1 MTSKDR
7 QRELERAR
15 YERVQARLAQQ
26 QAAAK
31 KRNKIT
37 AVVAAVAVVGIGVG
51 VAVAT
56 SGGNK
61 TDNTASSSPT
71 SASSS
76 PTGTSSPTSPAPT
89 SSSPEQ
95 IGYQQGGTASKDVGV
110 PTYNAADAAKPYTAT
125 IHFGTGD
132 LTFDALTTKA
142 PYTTYSF
149 KYLAGKNYFNNTT
162 CHRLVTANGLYVLQ
176 CGDPTGTGSGGPGYQ
191 FQDENLTGATYPA
204 GTIAMANAGAGT
216 NGSQFFIVYKDS
228 QLPPNYTP
236 WGKVTAGLDVI
247 TKIAA
252 VGENDGSNGPGDGS
266 PKQPVTIKSVTIQ

>member
-31 KRNKIT
+31 KRNMIT

-56 SGGNK
+56 SGGK
-61 TDNTASSSPT
+61 SGTASAASSAPT
-71 SASSS
+71 SASSPS
-76 PTGTSSPTSPAPT
+76 DTSSPSSPAPT

-95 IGYQQGGTASKDVGV
+95 IGYQKTGSASKDVGV

-125 IHFGTGD
+125 IHFSSGD
-132 LTFDALTTKA
+132 LSFDALTTKA

-149 KYLAGKNYFNNTT
+149 KYLAGKGYFDNTK
-162 CHRLVTANGLYVLQ
+162 CHRLVTSGIYVLQ
-176 CGDPTGTGSGGPGYQ
+176 CGDPSGTGSGGPGYQ
-191 FQDENLTGATYPA
+191 FQDENLTGASYPA
-204 GTIAMANAGAGT
+204 GTIAMANAGPGT
-216 NGSQFFIVYKDS
+216 NGSQFFICYKDS
-228 QLPPNYTP
+228 PLPANYTP
-236 WGKVTAGLDVI
+236 WGKITSGLDVV

-252 VGENDGSNGPGDGS
+252 GGEDDANGAGDGH
-266 PKQPVTIKSVTIQ
+266 PKLDATIKSVTIK

>member
-31 KRNKIT
+31 KRTKIT
-37 AVVAAVAVVGIGVG
+37 AIAAAVAVVGIGVT
-51 VAVAT
+51 VAVLT
-56 SGGNK
+56 SGGKSDK
-61 TDNTASSSPT
+61 TSPAASAPSTSAPTTAATGTATPDATPST
-71 SASSS
+71 SAS
-76 PTGTSSPTSPAPT
+76 
-89 SSSPEQ
+89 PEK
-95 IGYQQGGTASKDVGV
+95 IGYQKAETPSKDVGM
-110 PTYNAADAAKPYTAT
+110 PTYDAAAAAKPYTAT
-125 IHFGTGD
+125 IHFGSGD

-149 KYLAGKNYFNNTT
+149 EYLVKKGYYDNTK
-162 CHRLVTANGLYVLQ
+162 CHRLTTQGIYVLQ

-204 GTIAMANAGAGT
+204 GTIAMANAGPGT
-216 NGSQFFIVYKDS
+216 NGSQFFIVYKDT

-236 WGKVTAGLDVI
+236 WGKVTSGMDVV
-247 TKIAA
+247 TKIA
-252 VGENDGSNGPGDGS
+252 DGGVDTGGGDGK
-266 PKQPVTIKSVTIQ
+266 PKLPADIKSVTIK

>member
-26 QAAAK
+26 QAAAR

-56 SGGNK
+56 SGGNDK
-61 TDNTASSSPT
+61 TTSAASSSPT
-71 SASSS
+71 TSSS
-76 PTGTSSPTSPAPT
+76 PSDTSSPSSPAPT
-89 SSSPEQ
+89 SSSPEK
-95 IGYQQGGTASKDVGV
+95 IGYQKTGSASKDVGV
-110 PTYNAADAAKPYTAT
+110 PTYNAADAAKPYSAT
-125 IHFGTGD
+125 IAFNSGD

-149 KYLAGKNYFNNTT
+149 KYLAGKGYFANTT
-162 CHRLVTANGLYVLQ
+162 CHRLVTSGIYVLQ
-176 CGDPTGTGSGGPGYQ
+176 CGDPRGTGSGGPGYQ

-204 GTIAMANAGAGT
+204 GTIAMANAGPGT
-216 NGSQFFIVYKDS
+216 NGSQFFICYKDS
-228 QLPPNYTP
+228 QLPPSYTP
-236 WGKVTAGLDVI
+236 WGKVTSGMDVV

-252 VGENDGSNGPGDGS
+252 AGEDDSNGAGDGK
-266 PKQPVTIKSVTIQ
+266 PKQTVTIKSVTIK